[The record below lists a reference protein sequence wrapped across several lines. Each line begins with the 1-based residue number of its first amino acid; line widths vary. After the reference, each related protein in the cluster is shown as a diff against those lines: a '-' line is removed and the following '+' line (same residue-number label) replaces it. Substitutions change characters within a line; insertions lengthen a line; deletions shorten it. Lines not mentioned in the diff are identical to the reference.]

1 MSFHNGRI
9 GMNARASGGS
19 GLIDMAFWNGS
30 LNLGGVLHSFADVQG
45 IVSGML
51 SQVNRLKRNKFRYG
65 KLFDE
70 SALHV
75 G

>member
-1 MSFHNGRI
+1 
-9 GMNARASGGS
+9 MNARASGGS
-19 GLIDMAFWNGS
+19 GVIDVAFWNCG
-30 LNLGGVLHSFADVQG
+30 LNLGWALHSFTDVQG
-45 IVSGML
+45 IISGAA
-51 SQVNRLKRNKFRYG
+51 SHFNRLKRTKFRYG